1 MEESSSKSED
11 EIDVYAL
18 GEEKIATGKELLAK
32 LDTFKR
38 IDGVAKIQRKIS
50 SEIASLQKVGKTI
63 LEILD
68 DVWVKSILLSSLAGD
83 FNESIENQPHFVQQF
98 GSFCILGAYSIAYG
112 ARARCGLSN
121 QNFRQSQVDDTNR
134 YCCRWRTHMDQSDC
148 TESQSIK

>member
-1 MEESSSKSED
+1 MYVMEESSSKSED

-63 LEILD
+63 
-68 DVWVKSILLSSLAGD
+68 GD
-83 FNESIENQPHFVQQF
+83 I
-98 GSFCILGAYSIAYG
+98 G
-112 ARARCGLSN
+112 
-121 QNFRQSQVDDTNR
+121 
-134 YCCRWRTHMDQSDC
+134 
-148 TESQSIK
+148 